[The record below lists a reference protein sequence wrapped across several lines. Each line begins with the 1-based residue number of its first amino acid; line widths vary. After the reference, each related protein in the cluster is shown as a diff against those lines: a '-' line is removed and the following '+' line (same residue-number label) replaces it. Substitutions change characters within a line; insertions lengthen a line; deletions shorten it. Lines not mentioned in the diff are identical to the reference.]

1 MTKAKDYYEVL
12 GVDKNAD
19 DETIK
24 KAYRKLAKKYHPD
37 TNAGNAEAEKK
48 FKEISEAY
56 AVLSDKEKRKEYDQ
70 FGSGDFDGGNPFG
83 GGTSYR
89 YYTNG
94 DPNQGYQEFHFEGG
108 NMDDIMEELFGHMGG
123 MDHMGGMGGFGSD
136 RSHRSSRTS
145 FYNSGFDNGFDGG
158 FAGSSMNN
166 NIETEMTISF
176 DDAVFGC
183 DKLISL
189 QDPHSSAA
197 SKKLK
202 VHIPAGIASGQ
213 TVRLKGKGRT
223 SAGDL
228 LIKVTVE
235 EKIGYE
241 RKGMDI
247 YTTVNIP
254 YEIAALGGEATIPTL
269 YGNVK
274 CKIKEGTQS
283 GCKIR
288 LKGKGVVSMKNSSQY
303 GDQYAT
309 VQIQVPRRLSE
320 EAKQKLREY
329 AACK

>member
-123 MDHMGGMGGFGSD
+123 MGHMGGGFGSE
-136 RSHRSSRTS
+136 RNHRSSRTS
-145 FYNSGFDNGFDGG
+145 FYNNGFDNGFDGG
-158 FAGSSMNN
+158 FTGSSMNN

-189 QDPHSSAA
+189 QDPHSSTAP
-197 SKKLK
+197 KKLK

-283 GCKIR
+283 GCKFR

-309 VQIQVPRRLSE
+309 VQIQVPRHLSE

>member
-70 FGSGDFDGGNPFG
+70 FGNGDFEGGNPFG

-123 MDHMGGMGGFGSD
+123 LGHMGGGFGSA

-197 SKKLK
+197 PKKLK

-309 VQIQVPRRLSE
+309 VQIQVPRHLSA
-320 EAKQKLREY
+320 EAKQKLKEY

>member
-70 FGSGDFDGGNPFG
+70 FGNGDFEGGNPFG

-94 DPNQGYQEFHFEGG
+94 DPNQGYQEFHFEGS

-123 MDHMGGMGGFGSD
+123 MGHMGGGFGSD
-136 RSHRSSRTS
+136 HSHRSSRTS

-197 SKKLK
+197 PKKLK

-309 VQIQVPRRLSE
+309 VQIQVPRHLSA
-320 EAKQKLREY
+320 EAKQKLKEY

>member
-70 FGSGDFDGGNPFG
+70 FGNGDFE
-83 GGTSYR
+83 Y
-89 YYTNG
+89 

-123 MDHMGGMGGFGSD
+123 MGHMGGGFGSD

-145 FYNSGFDNGFDGG
+145 FYNYGFDNGFDGG
-158 FAGSSMNN
+158 FTGSSMNN

-197 SKKLK
+197 PKKLK

-235 EKIGYE
+235 EKIGYD

-309 VQIQVPRRLSE
+309 VQIQVPRHLSE

>member
-70 FGSGDFDGGNPFG
+70 FGNGDFEGGNPFG

-108 NMDDIMEELFGHMGG
+108 NMDDIMEELFGHVGG
-123 MDHMGGMGGFGSD
+123 MGHMGGGFGSD
-136 RSHRSSRTS
+136 HSHRSSRTS

-189 QDPHSSAA
+189 QDPYSSAA
-197 SKKLK
+197 PKKLK

-309 VQIQVPRRLSE
+309 VQIQVPRHLSA
-320 EAKQKLREY
+320 EAKQKLKEY

>member
-70 FGSGDFDGGNPFG
+70 FGNGDFEGGNPFG

-94 DPNQGYQEFHFEGG
+94 DPDQGYQEFHFEGG

-123 MDHMGGMGGFGSD
+123 MGHMGGGFGSD
-136 RSHRSSRTS
+136 HSHRSSRTS

-197 SKKLK
+197 PKKLK

-309 VQIQVPRRLSE
+309 VQIQVPRHLSA

>member
-123 MDHMGGMGGFGSD
+123 MGHMGGGFGSE
-136 RSHRSSRTS
+136 RNHRSSRTS

>member
-70 FGSGDFDGGNPFG
+70 FGNGDFEGGNPFG

-123 MDHMGGMGGFGSD
+123 MGHMGGGFGSD
-136 RSHRSSRTS
+136 HSHRSSRTS

-197 SKKLK
+197 PKKLK

-223 SAGDL
+223 SVGDL

-309 VQIQVPRRLSE
+309 VQIQVPRHLSA
-320 EAKQKLREY
+320 EAKQKLKEY

>member
-123 MDHMGGMGGFGSD
+123 MGHMGGGFGSD

>member
-70 FGSGDFDGGNPFG
+70 FGNGDFEGGNPFG

-123 MDHMGGMGGFGSD
+123 MGHMGGGFGSD
-136 RSHRSSRTS
+136 HSHRRSRTS

-197 SKKLK
+197 PKKLK

-309 VQIQVPRRLSE
+309 VQIQVPRHLSA

>member
-70 FGSGDFDGGNPFG
+70 FGNGDFEYDL
-83 GGTSYR
+83 
-89 YYTNG
+89 
-94 DPNQGYQEFHFEGG
+94 NQGYQEFHFEGG

-123 MDHMGGMGGFGSD
+123 MGHMGGGFGSD

-145 FYNSGFDNGFDGG
+145 FYNNGFDTGFDGG
-158 FAGSSMNN
+158 FTGSSMNN

-197 SKKLK
+197 PKKLK

-223 SAGDL
+223 SSGDL

-288 LKGKGVVSMKNSSQY
+288 LKGKGVVSMKDSSQY

-309 VQIQVPRRLSE
+309 VQIQVPRYLSA

>member
-19 DETIK
+19 DATIK

-70 FGSGDFDGGNPFG
+70 FGNGDFE
-83 GGTSYR
+83 Y
-89 YYTNG
+89 

-123 MDHMGGMGGFGSD
+123 MGGGFGSD

-145 FYNSGFDNGFDGG
+145 FYNNGFDNGFGDG

-197 SKKLK
+197 PKKLK

-223 SAGDL
+223 PSGDL

-254 YEIAALGGEATIPTL
+254 YEIVALGGEATIPTL

-309 VQIQVPRRLSE
+309 VQIQVPRHLSE

>member
-70 FGSGDFDGGNPFG
+70 FGNGDFEGGNPFG

-123 MDHMGGMGGFGSD
+123 MGHMGGGFGSD
-136 RSHRSSRTS
+136 HSHRSSRTS

-197 SKKLK
+197 PKKLK

-228 LIKVTVE
+228 LIKDTVE

-309 VQIQVPRRLSE
+309 VQIQVPRHLSA
-320 EAKQKLREY
+320 EAKQKLKEY

>member
-70 FGSGDFDGGNPFG
+70 FGNGDFEGGNPFG

-123 MDHMGGMGGFGSD
+123 MGHMGGGFGSD
-136 RSHRSSRTS
+136 HSHRSSRTS

-197 SKKLK
+197 PKKLK

-309 VQIQVPRRLSE
+309 VQIQVPRHLSA
-320 EAKQKLREY
+320 EAKQKLRDY

>member
-70 FGSGDFDGGNPFG
+70 FGNGDFEGGNPFG

-123 MDHMGGMGGFGSD
+123 MGHMGGGFGSD
-136 RSHRSSRTS
+136 HSHRSSRTS

-197 SKKLK
+197 PKKLK

-269 YGNVK
+269 Y
-274 CKIKEGTQS
+274 
-283 GCKIR
+283 
-288 LKGKGVVSMKNSSQY
+288 
-303 GDQYAT
+303 
-309 VQIQVPRRLSE
+309 LS
-320 EAKQKLREY
+320 LIHI
-329 AACK
+329 

>member
-123 MDHMGGMGGFGSD
+123 MGHMGGGFGSE
-136 RSHRSSRTS
+136 RNHRSSRTS
-145 FYNSGFDNGFDGG
+145 FYNNGFDNGFDGG
-158 FAGSSMNN
+158 FTGSSMNN

-309 VQIQVPRRLSE
+309 VQIQVPRHLSE

-329 AACK
+329 VACK

>member
-123 MDHMGGMGGFGSD
+123 MGHMGGGFGSD
-136 RSHRSSRTS
+136 HSHRSSRTS

-197 SKKLK
+197 PKKLK

-288 LKGKGVVSMKNSSQY
+288 LKGKGVVSMKDSSQY

-309 VQIQVPRRLSE
+309 VQIQVPRHLSE

>member
-123 MDHMGGMGGFGSD
+123 MGHMGGGFGSD
-136 RSHRSSRTS
+136 HSHRSSRTS

-309 VQIQVPRRLSE
+309 VQIQVPRHLSE

>member
-70 FGSGDFDGGNPFG
+70 FGNGDFEGGNPFG

-123 MDHMGGMGGFGSD
+123 MGHMGGGFGSD
-136 RSHRSSRTS
+136 HSHRSSRTS

-197 SKKLK
+197 PKKLK

-309 VQIQVPRRLSE
+309 VQIQVPRNLSE

>member
-1 MTKAKDYYEVL
+1 MTKAKDKYEVL

-70 FGSGDFDGGNPFG
+70 FGNGDFEGGNPFG

-108 NMDDIMEELFGHMGG
+108 NMDDSMEELFGHMGG
-123 MDHMGGMGGFGSD
+123 MGHMGGGFGSD
-136 RSHRSSRTS
+136 HSHRSSRTS

-197 SKKLK
+197 PKKLK

-309 VQIQVPRRLSE
+309 VQIQVPRHLSA

>member
-309 VQIQVPRRLSE
+309 VQIQVPRHLSE

>member
-70 FGSGDFDGGNPFG
+70 FGSGDFE
-83 GGTSYR
+83 Y
-89 YYTNG
+89 

-123 MDHMGGMGGFGSD
+123 MGHMGGGFGSD

-145 FYNSGFDNGFDGG
+145 FYNGGFDNGFDGG

-189 QDPHSSAA
+189 QDPHSSAVP
-197 SKKLK
+197 KKLK

-309 VQIQVPRRLSE
+309 VQIQVPRHLSA

>member
-48 FKEISEAY
+48 FKEKSEAY
-56 AVLSDKEKRKEYDQ
+56 AVLSDKEKRKENDQ
-70 FGSGDFDGGNPFG
+70 FGNGDFE
-83 GGTSYR
+83 Y
-89 YYTNG
+89 

-123 MDHMGGMGGFGSD
+123 MGHMGGGFGSD

-158 FAGSSMNN
+158 FTGSSMNN

-197 SKKLK
+197 PKKLK

-288 LKGKGVVSMKNSSQY
+288 LKGKGVVSMKDSSQY

-309 VQIQVPRRLSE
+309 VQIQVPRYLSA